1 MASILSN
8 KVVITHHV
16 HRLRCGVLSK
26 YIDNVKFRAE
36 LSWLLQSKDQDS
48 IHDKWVTYFEPLFA
62 QLARELAE
70 TVDDTPERIV
80 YELSTLRCGLNICCY
95 LKGDH
100 GYIWE
105 RFFGSIATD
114 RV

>member
-8 KVVITHHV
+8 QVVITHHV

-26 YIDNVKFRAE
+26 HIDNVKFRTE
-36 LSWLLQSKDQDS
+36 LSWFLRTKDQ
-48 IHDKWVTYFEPLFA
+48 ILLTYIWATYFDPLFA
-62 QLARELAE
+62 ELARELAE
-70 TVDDTPERIV
+70 TVDDTPERIT
-80 YELSTLRCGLNICCY
+80 YELSALRCGLNSCCY